1 MENRFNLRHGA
12 LKQMQNMRKDSNRYE
27 IFKMEKAAKGE
38 SVLLGKMSN
47 LKKAMVLPTNVLQQ
61 AIKFKLKNKQK

>member
-1 MENRFNLRHGA
+1 
-12 LKQMQNMRKDSNRYE
+12 MRKDSNRYE
-27 IFKMEKAAKGE
+27 IFKMQKAAKGE

>member
-47 LKKAMVLPTNVLQQ
+47 KKKAMLLPLHALKQ
-61 AIKFKLKNKQK
+61 AVKFKLKNKQK